1 MRSRI
6 TKAIPFPNYILGLSG
21 LIPFWGL
28 ALTVVFA
35 NEPHNLIALKLQI
48 AYGAVILS
56 FLGGIHWGIAVQNI
70 EKATWPRMGWG
81 IVLSLVGWG
90 AIFIPHIYS
99 LAIIGL
105 ALFSALI
112 VDLKLIGNYSKG
124 SWYQTLRSILS
135 FGAISAVLLTIFHLV
150 LSKISS

>member
-1 MRSRI
+1 
-6 TKAIPFPNYILGLSG
+6 
-21 LIPFWGL
+21 
-28 ALTVVFA
+28 
-35 NEPHNLIALKLQI
+35 
-48 AYGAVILS
+48 
-56 FLGGIHWGIAVQNI
+56 
-70 EKATWPRMGWG
+70 
-81 IVLSLVGWG
+81 VGWG